1 MKDADEVVFLISA
14 DTDYKAN
21 NNPDYNDP
29 KTYVGVDPLA
39 TTLDWVSK
47 AEGKGYAQL
56 LEEHYKAYSRLFNR
70 VSLNLND
77 VDNANDMPI
86 DQRLASYRE
95 GAKDFYLEQLYYQFG
110 RYLLIASS
118 RPGNM
123 PANLQGVWHN
133 NVDGP
138 WRVDYHNNINLQ
150 MNYWPACTTN
160 LSECEL
166 PLFDFI
172 QTQVKPGEKTAK
184 SYYGTR
190 GWTTSVSSN
199 IFGFTSPLS
208 SEDMSWNFSPFA
220 GPCWLPISG
229 IIMTILAIRSS

>member
-1 MKDADEVVFLISA
+1 M
-14 DTDYKAN
+14 
-21 NNPDYNDP
+21 
-29 KTYVGVDPLA
+29 GVDPLA
-39 TTLDWVSK
+39 TTQNSVSK

-56 LEEHYKAYSRLFNR
+56 LDEHYKDYSRLFNR

-77 VDNANDMPI
+77 AANANDMPI
-86 DQRLASYRE
+86 DERLANYRK

-138 WRVDYHNNINLQ
+138 WRVEYHNNINLQ

-160 LSECEL
+160 LSE
-166 PLFDFI
+166 
-172 QTQVKPGEKTAK
+172 
-184 SYYGTR
+184 
-190 GWTTSVSSN
+190 
-199 IFGFTSPLS
+199 
-208 SEDMSWNFSPFA
+208 
-220 GPCWLPISG
+220 
-229 IIMTILAIRSS
+229 